1 MSDDLDE
8 KDDEKGEIMGFDDPN
23 DADVEDTA
31 DGGAIVKLDESPK
44 RGDSSHYE
52 NLADTLSY
60 PDLNRIATDLIELV
74 NRDKEARAKRDKQ
87 YEEGIRRTGMGDDA
101 PGGASFEGASKVV
114 HPLLTEVCVDF
125 SSRVVKE
132 LCPPNGPAKSKI
144 VGDMTKDRVAKAQRK
159 SDFMNWQL
167 TVQQPN
173 FRAEMEQL
181 FTQVPLGGGQYLK
194 VGWTEKRNRPSF
206 LFVPIDDMFLPYAAT
221 NFYTSQR
228 KTHRQYITKLEYQ
241 QRVASGMYAD
251 VDVITPSMV
260 PDPSKAAQANDKI
273 EGRDSNAYNEDGL
286 REVYEVYV
294 TMDLEGDDLTEDPAP
309 YIISVDI
316 TSSKVLS
323 IYRNWDEDDETCEE
337 LEWITEWPFVPWR
350 GAYPIG
356 IVHMIGGLS
365 AAATGS
371 LRALL
376 DSAHI
381 QNSTSMVKLKGGT
394 RGGQSLTMEPTEIK
408 EIEGGINVDDIRKLA
423 MPLPFNPPSPTLF
436 QLLSFVVDAAK
447 GVVQTTMEDVAD
459 SNTEMPVGTTLA
471 RIEQGMVVYSAIH
484 ARLHNAMQRT
494 LTILHRLNGMYLDD
508 KKETEEAGSLLASRA
523 DFNGPMDVVPVSD
536 PNIFSEAQ
544 RFAQVQAVAQ
554 RAQLKP
560 ELYKAVEV
568 EKLILRTLKV
578 PGGADEL
585 LNPSVTPE
593 EENAVAENVKA
604 TLGRPIVA
612 FPQQDHVAHL
622 KNHLSFAMS
631 PIFGSSQLLAP
642 KALPILIPHMA
653 EHIALWYAAE
663 VMQTGSDVTA
673 ESLSDLIA
681 NAKSTDE
688 KKALD
693 QMVAEASLDVVKAA
707 PQAFDQMMPA
717 IAALI
722 QKMQQV
728 MPQPPMDPA
737 VKVAADDVA
746 MRGQLGQ
753 AKNQLDQAKL
763 ADADKERAFEL
774 ERDQIK
780 EHAADERAIVAAT
793 ALMESKGVDG
803 ATAKSDSLLEF
814 AAAVHQ
820 VETQAQVDMHGNVLD
835 AAAQMHGATTGAA
848 ADQAVAQTGAD
859 ADKAV
864 AATQA
869 AAQPAPGG
877 GE

>member
-1 MSDDLDE
+1 MADDLE
-8 KDDEKGEIMGFDDPN
+8 EDDEKGEIMGFDDPN
-23 DADVEDTA
+23 DSDVTDTD
-31 DGGAIVKLDESPK
+31 DGGAIVKLDDSPK
-44 RGDSSHYE
+44 RGDSTFYE
-52 NLADTLSY
+52 NLCDNLSY
-60 PDLNRIATDLIELV
+60 PELNRLATDLVELIG
-74 NRDKEARAKRDKQ
+74 RDKEARAKRDKQ

-125 SSRVVKE
+125 SSRVIKE
-132 LCPPNGPAKSKI
+132 LCPPDGPVKSKI
-144 VGDMTKDRVAKAQRK
+144 VGDMTKDRVAKAARK

-167 TVQQPN
+167 TVQAPN

-181 FTQVPLGGGQYLK
+181 FTQVPLGGAQYLK
-194 VGWTEKRNRPSF
+194 VSWNEKRNRPGF
-206 LFVPIDDMFLPYAAT
+206 LFIPIDDMFLPYAAT

-228 KTHRQYITKLEYQ
+228 KTHRQYLTKLEYQ
-241 QRVASGMYAD
+241 QRVTDGMYCD

-286 REVYEVYV
+286 REIYEVYV
-294 TMDLEGDDLTEDPAP
+294 TMELDGDDLADGPAP
-309 YIISVDI
+309 YIVSIDT
-316 TSSKVLS
+316 TSTKTLS
-323 IYRNWDEDDETCEE
+323 IYRNWDEDDHTQET
-337 LEWITEWPFVPWR
+337 LEWIVEFPFVPWR

-356 IVHMIGGLS
+356 IIHMIGGLS

-371 LRALL
+371 LRALM

-381 QNSTSMVKLKGGT
+381 ANSTGMLKLKGGT

-408 EIEGGINVDDIRKLA
+408 EIEGGLNVDDIRKLA

-436 QLLSFVVDAAK
+436 QLLGFVVDAAK
-447 GVVQTTMEDVAD
+447 GVVQTTMEDVSD
-459 SNTEMPVGTTLA
+459 SNTEMPVGTAMA
-471 RIEQGMVVYSAIH
+471 RIEQGQVVFSAIH
-484 ARLHNAMQRT
+484 ARLHNAMQRM
-494 LTILHRLNGMYLDD
+494 LTILNRLNGMYLDD
-508 KKETEEAGSLLASRA
+508 KEETQEAGSLLASRS

-560 ELYKAVEV
+560 ELYNARNVEELV
-568 EKLILRTLKV
+568 LTTLKI
-578 PGGADEL
+578 PSGKNL

-622 KNHLSFAMS
+622 KTHLAYMMS
-631 PIFGSSQLLAP
+631 PALGSSQLLAP
-642 KALPILIPHMA
+642 SVLPVLIPHIK

-663 VMQTGSDVTA
+663 VMATGSDVTD
-673 ESLSDLIA
+673 ESLSDLIEH
-681 NAKSTDE
+681 AKSAED

-693 QMVAEASLDVVKAA
+693 QMVAEASLDVVASA
-707 PQAFDQMMPA
+707 PTAFGNMPA
-717 IAALI
+717 AIGQAIALM
-722 QKMQQV
+722 QKV

-746 MRGQLGQ
+746 MRGAANQE
-753 AKNQLDQAKL
+753 KNQLDQAKL

-774 ERDQIK
+774 ERDKLK
-780 EHAADERAIVAAT
+780 EEHADERAILSAT
-793 ALMESKGVDG
+793 ALMESKGVDS
-803 ATAKSDSLLEF
+803 ATAKQDALLEF
-814 AAAVHQ
+814 AAGVHEVQ
-820 VETQAQVDMHGNVLD
+820 TQAQVAMHGAVTD
-835 AAAQMHGATTGAA
+835 AAAQQG
-848 ADQAVAQTGAD
+848 VAQTGAD

-864 AATQA
+864 AQTQA
-869 AAQPAPGG
+869 AAQPPPGG
-877 GE
+877 SQ

>member
-1 MSDDLDE
+1 MADDLD
-8 KDDEKGEIMGFDDPN
+8 DDQKGETMGFEDPS
-23 DADVEDTA
+23 DSDITDTD
-31 DGGAIVKLDESPK
+31 DGGAIVKLDATPK
-44 RGDSSHYE
+44 RGDSTFYE
-52 NLADTLSY
+52 NLSETLDY
-60 PDLNRIATDLIELV
+60 PVLNRLATDLVELV

-101 PGGASFEGASKVV
+101 PGGASFEGASRVV

-144 VGDMTKDRVAKAQRK
+144 VGDMTKERVAKAQRK

-194 VGWTEKRNRPSF
+194 MGWTEKRNRPSF
-206 LFVPIDDMFLPYAAT
+206 MFVPIDDMFLPYAAT

-228 KTHRQYITKLEYQ
+228 KTHRQYITKLDYQ
-241 QRVASGMYAD
+241 QRVADGMYAD
-251 VDVITPSMV
+251 VDVIVSSMV
-260 PDPSKAAQANDKI
+260 PDPSKAAAANDKI
-273 EGRDSNAYNEDGL
+273 EGRDSSAYNEDGL

-294 TMDLEGDDLTEDPAP
+294 TMEIEGDDEAEGPAP
-309 YIISVDI
+309 YIVTIDV
-316 TSSKVLS
+316 TSTKTLS
-323 IYRNWDEDDETCEE
+323 IYRNWDEDDETQEE
-337 LEWITEWPFVPWR
+337 LEWVTEWPFVPWR

-381 QNSTSMVKLKGGT
+381 QNSTGMLKLKGGT

-408 EIEGGINVDDIRKLA
+408 EIEGGLNVDDIRKLA

-436 QLLSFVVDAAK
+436 QLLGFVVDAAK

-508 KKETEEAGSLLASRA
+508 EEETKQAGSLLASRA

-560 ELYKAVEV
+560 ELYKARNVEQ
-568 EKLILRTLKV
+568 LILRTLKV

-585 LNPSVTPE
+585 LTPDVTPE

-604 TLGRPIVA
+604 TLGSPIVA

-622 KNHLSFAMS
+622 KTHLAFMMS
-631 PIFGSSQLLAP
+631 PALGSSQLLAP
-642 KALPILIPHMA
+642 SVLPGLIPHIKQ
-653 EHIALWYAAE
+653 HIALWYAAE
-663 VMQTGSDVTA
+663 VMATGSDATD
-673 ESLSDLIA
+673 ESLSDLIQK
-681 NAKSTDE
+681 AKTPAAR
-688 KKALD
+688 KALD
-693 QMVAEASLDVVKAA
+693 QMVAEASLDVVQAA
-707 PQAFDQMMPA
+707 PQAFGNMPQA
-717 IAALI
+717 IAQAIKL
-722 QKMQQV
+722 MQQV
-728 MPQPPMDPA
+728 QPQPPMDPA
-737 VKVAADDVA
+737 VQVAQADVQ
-746 MRGQLGQ
+746 MRGAANQ

-763 ADADKERAFEL
+763 ADQANERAFEMAREKL
-774 ERDQIK
+774 KQD
-780 EHAADERAIVAAT
+780 AADERAIVAGA
-793 ALMESKGVDG
+793 ALMESKGVEG
-803 ATAKSDSLLEF
+803 QQARTDSILDF
-814 AAAVHQ
+814 VGGVHAVQ
-820 VETQAQVDMHGNVLD
+820 TQAQADTQGAAMAAAAQMHGNATD
-835 AAAQMHGATTGAA
+835 AAAQMHGATT
-848 ADQAVAQTGAD
+848 D
-859 ADKAV
+859 
-864 AATQA
+864 A
-869 AAQPAPGG
+869 AAQVATAPPPEPPQGAS
-877 GE
+877 